1 MNTFKK
7 IIIKN
12 FLTYK
17 LWLIVLILIIIQSS
31 LSQDM
36 DTNMKTKQPDVVYN
50 NSKEFVNAINK
61 CADYLEQGKTKFQ
74 IVPREILLA
83 QAIIESNYGTSRF
96 SEEANNLFGIRTYD
110 LTEPHIKPLNNP
122 TSKFGLKKYK
132 NKCDSVADYIKI
144 LNNGF
149 AFERFREVRYQM
161 LLLDEIDLYELVET
175 LDRYA
180 SNPDY
185 VKLLQKK
192 IRSLINDERISITD

>member
-1 MNTFKK
+1 MS
-7 IIIKN
+7 
-12 FLTYK
+12 YK
-17 LWLIVLILIIIQSS
+17 LWLILLILITLQTT
-31 LSQDM
+31 LGQDM
-36 DTNMKTKQPDVVYN
+36 DKTIKARKPDLVYN
-50 NSKEFVNAINK
+50 DSKEFIIA
-61 CADYLEQGKTKFQ
+61 LESCIKWVEKDKNKFQ
-74 IVPREILLA
+74 IVPREIIIA
-83 QAIIESNYGTSRF
+83 QAVIESDYGTSRF

-122 TSKFGLKKYK
+122 TSEFGLKKYK

>member
-7 IIIKN
+7 IITKN

-50 NSKEFVNAINK
+50 DSKEFVNAINK

-96 SEEANNLFGIRTYD
+96 SEDANNLFGIRTYD

-122 TSKFGLKKYK
+122 ESEFGLKKYK
-132 NKCDSVADYIKI
+132 NKCDSVADYIDI

-192 IRSLINDERISITD
+192 IKSLKDD